1 VREGAGGAAAPRL
14 LQVSAMKKTSSR
26 KLELKTQTIAVLTP
40 ETLERVVGGTLPP
53 VGNGIIMKDS
63 VIVRTS
69 R

>member
-1 VREGAGGAAAPRL
+1 
-14 LQVSAMKKTSSR
+14 MKKTSSR